1 MPEQNVEGSKQ
12 LIAHLARQPAKEHQ
26 EEIQKQTVPGVQLDP
41 TAQLSCRLGDSSC
54 AGAHAEALNRAPDVQ
69 ATHTPEALL
78 RLQRQYGNRFVQRVV
93 ELSRSGD
100 GPADVAPEVEQT
112 IQQARG
118 GGQALD
124 SNVRAQMEPAF
135 KADFGSV
142 RVHTDGQADNLN
154 RSLSARAFATGQD
167 IFFKQGEYSPGSSSG
182 RELLAHELT
191 HVVQQNGDAVQTKL
205 TVGAPGDRYEQEA
218 DSVARA
224 VIQQEHQPV
233 QPQGEEEKKEKET
246 PMQAKFENGQVQRQG
261 EEEKKDEEPMQ
272 AKFEDGALQRQ
283 GEEEKKKEELQTKA
297 DEQVQRQGM
306 DEEEKK
312 RQAA

>member
-1 MPEQNVEGSKQ
+1 MPDQNFDVSKQ
-12 LIAHLARQPAKEHQ
+12 LISNLARQPAKDHQ
-26 EEIQKQTVPGVQLDP
+26 EESQAQALPGIQRDP
-41 TAQLSCRLGDSSC
+41 AAQLSCRLGDASC
-54 AGAHAEALNRAPDVQ
+54 AGAHAQTLNRAPDGQ
-69 ATHTPEALL
+69 AAQTPEAML

-100 GPADVAPEVEQT
+100 GAADVAPEVEQT

-124 SNVRAQMEPAF
+124 GGVRAQMEPAF
-135 KADFGSV
+135 KADFSNV

-205 TVGAPGDRYEQEA
+205 SVGAPGDRYEQEA

-224 VIQQEHQPV
+224 VIQQEHQPM
-233 QPQGEEEKKEKET
+233 PQGEEEKDKDKT
-246 PMQAKFENGQVQRQG
+246 MQAKFKNGQVQRQG
-261 EEEKKDEEPMQ
+261 EEEKKDEEPVQ
-272 AKFEDGALQRQ
+272 AKLEEGAVQRQ
-283 GEEEKKKEELQTKA
+283 GEEEKKEDEVQTKA
-297 DEQVQRQGM
+297 DGQVQRQSV

-312 RQAA
+312 N